1 MGVTFKL
8 IAVSENG
15 SESQSTTL
23 PTISPNTVSR
33 STRAKKYA
41 TARPNNKPIWIPLGS
56 EGPTVKSK
64 SKLHS
69 SADYTS
75 WDSIQSCDLLYVS
88 VTTLSEF
95 PSGSYWWVDQLDIS
109 REGGWISLWI
119 LDLTLER
126 SWLLQNGDLRT

>member
-1 MGVTFKL
+1 MGVTFRL
-8 IAVSENG
+8 VEVAEDG
-15 SESQSTTL
+15 SETLSTTL
-23 PTISPNTVSR
+23 PAISPNTVSR

-41 TARPNNKPIWIPLGS
+41 TAIPDKRPIWIPLGS

-75 WDSIQSCDLLYVS
+75 WDAVQSNDLLYVS
-88 VTTLSEF
+88 TSTLSEF

-109 REGGWISLWI
+109 REGGWVSLWI
-119 LDLTLER
+119 LDMTLER
-126 SWLLQNGDLRT
+126 SWYNSQGDLR

>member
-1 MGVTFKL
+1 MGVTFRLVKV
-8 IAVSENG
+8 AENG
-15 SESQSTTL
+15 SETLSTTL
-23 PTISPNTVSR
+23 PTISPNTISR

-41 TARPNNKPIWIPLGS
+41 TAIPDERPIWIPLGS

-69 SADYTS
+69 SADYAS

-88 VTTLSEF
+88 TSTLSEF

-109 REGGWISLWI
+109 REGGWVNLWI
-119 LDLTLER
+119 LDMTLER
-126 SWLLQNGDLRT
+126 SWYNSQGDLR

>member
-1 MGVTFKL
+1 MGVTFRLVKV
-8 IAVSENG
+8 AENG
-15 SESQSTTL
+15 SETLSTTL
-23 PTISPNTVSR
+23 PAISPNTISR

-41 TARPNNKPIWIPLGS
+41 TAIRDKRPIWIPLGS

-75 WDSIQSCDLLYVS
+75 WDAVQSNDLLYVS
-88 VTTLSEF
+88 ATTLNEF

-109 REGGWISLWI
+109 REGGWVNLWV
-119 LDLTLER
+119 LDMTLER
-126 SWLLQNGDLRT
+126 SWYNSQGDLR

>member
-1 MGVTFKL
+1 MGVTFRLVKV
-8 IAVSENG
+8 AENG
-15 SESQSTTL
+15 SETLSTTL
-23 PTISPNTVSR
+23 PTISPNTISR

-41 TARPNNKPIWIPLGS
+41 TAIPDDRPIWIPLGS

-88 VTTLSEF
+88 SSTLSEF

-109 REGGWISLWI
+109 REAGWVNLWI
-119 LDLTLER
+119 LDMTLER
-126 SWLLQNGDLRT
+126 SWYNSQGDLR